1 MHLYDLVNLA
11 TKVIDYVQE
20 ATLCSYKDL
29 GDLPRLLRRFCI
41 FYHFEGTAR
50 VVEDFTSS
58 CVVQRN
64 ELARQEVVLDFEE
77 ANILFSTTD

>member
-1 MHLYDLVNLA
+1 MNLYNLINLA
-11 TKVIDYVQE
+11 TKVIDDVQQT
-20 ATLCSYKDL
+20 TLCCNKDL
-29 GDLPRLLRRFCI
+29 GNLSCLLRGFCI

-58 CVVQRN
+58 RVVQRN

>member
-1 MHLYDLVNLA
+1 MYLYDLVNLA

-29 GDLPRLLRRFCI
+29 GDLSRLLRRFCI

-58 CVVQRN
+58 RVVQGN
-64 ELARQEVVLDFEE
+64 KLARQKVVLDFEE

>member
-1 MHLYDLVNLA
+1 MQLYDLVNLA

-29 GDLPRLLRRFCI
+29 GDLSRLLRRFCI

-58 CVVQRN
+58 RVVQGN
-64 ELARQEVVLDFEE
+64 KLAWQKVVLDFEE